1 MLCVRDCGRRS
12 AIAWAVGIWQQAVTW
27 GVYKLRV
34 LVTGCAGFIG
44 SRVAVLLVEQG
55 HEVRG
60 IDNLSDAYDVRMKHW
75 RVENLLVPGSIDWV
89 NADITDRESVNE
101 LVSEFEPE
109 AIINLAARAGVRQS
123 IDDPWIYYETNV
135 TGTLNL
141 LEACKDAGVSRF
153 LLASTSSV
161 YGGNKM
167 PFFEDDPI
175 GTLRSPYAASKK
187 AAEDLCQLYRH
198 LFDFDITVFRFFT
211 VYGPSGRPDMSV
223 FRFVK
228 WIAEGEPVQLNG
240 DGTQQRDFTHVDDV
254 TRGVV
259 AALNRSP
266 GYETINLGSDRPI
279 EINTV
284 IGEIEAALGKTATIE
299 RHPFHPTDVPATW
312 ANISRAREL
321 LGWEPQVMLHDGIA
335 SVVDWYMENRQ
346 WAKDIEL

>member
-1 MLCVRDCGRRS
+1 M
-12 AIAWAVGIWQQAVTW
+12 
-27 GVYKLRV
+27 RV

-44 SRVAVLLVEQG
+44 SRVAALLVDQG

-75 RVENLLVPGSIDWV
+75 RVENLLAPNSIDWV
-89 NADITDRESVNE
+89 IGDITDRDPVSK
-101 LVSEFEPE
+101 LVSEFEPG
-109 AIINLAARAGVRQS
+109 AVINLAARAGVRQS
-123 IDDPWIYYETNV
+123 IDNPWAYYETNV

-153 LLASTSSV
+153 LLASSSSV
-161 YGGNKM
+161 YGNNKM
-167 PFFEDDPI
+167 PFAEDDTI
-175 GTLRSPYAASKK
+175 DALMSPYAASKK
-187 AAEDLCQLYRH
+187 AAEDLCRVYQQ

-228 WIAEGEPVQLNG
+228 WIAEGEPLQLNG

-254 TRGVV
+254 ARGVV
-259 AALNRSP
+259 AAIDRRA
-266 GYETINLGSDRPI
+266 GYETINLGSDSPV
-279 EINTV
+279 ELNTV
-284 IGEIEAALGKTATIE
+284 IGEIEAAIGKNATIE

-312 ANISRAREL
+312 ANIDRAREL
-321 LGWEPQVMLHDGIA
+321 LGWEPRVNLKDGIA
-335 SVVDWYMENRQ
+335 SVVDWYMENRE